1 MSNVEQGMVNDE
13 VLYRSRSAGACAAWR
28 ALFLDT
34 VNWEPSLRNSCNG
47 YSILDIPALFGG
59 GVFDPPGPKVGPI
72 NNANDNSILISHM
85 ENLEVIYG

>member
-1 MSNVEQGMVNDE
+1 MDIRYWIFQP
-13 VLYRSRSAGACAAWR
+13 
-28 ALFLDT
+28 FL
-34 VNWEPSLRNSCNG
+34 
-47 YSILDIPALFGG
+47 GG